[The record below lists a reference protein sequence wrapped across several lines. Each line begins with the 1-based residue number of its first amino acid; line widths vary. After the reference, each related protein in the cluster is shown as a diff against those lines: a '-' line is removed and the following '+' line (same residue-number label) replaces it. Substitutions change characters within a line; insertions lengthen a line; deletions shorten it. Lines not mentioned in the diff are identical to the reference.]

1 MKRTIRGTVRA
12 VCVGVAALALAG
24 TATLSTQAFAQQAG
38 MQIPAE
44 AKKAVVEFSG
54 DGRVGLNGKLSS
66 LSAASQIRDTTNL
79 IVLPQALRGKYQMRV
94 ILDSN
99 GAIHRAWIIDGNK

>member
-1 MKRTIRGTVRA
+1 MKITIRAVRA
-12 VCVGVAALALAG
+12 AVLGLALAG
-24 TATLSTQAFAQQAG
+24 VGTLSTPTMAQQAG

-54 DGRVGLNGKLSS
+54 DGRVGLNGKLSG
-66 LSAASQIRDTTNL
+66 LSAAAQIRDTANL

-94 ILDSN
+94 ILDNS
-99 GAIHRAWIIDGNK
+99 GQIHRAWIIDGNK